1 MSKEWKLGLVS
12 FVVCGGQIEKH
23 GGLADEFNLC
33 IILIDLLE
41 KQTRYDARR
50 SLIEI
55 MPVRTPLSKSHL
67 MLSGYISAEEFGN
80 VPDLRYC
87 FFISRLLFAAYEEV
101 ALFPL
106 AALDFHKLIEL
117 QHSPLATRPSFAAF
131 VEQGLSWMIDTFF
144 IIS

>member
-41 KQTRYDARR
+41 EQTRYDARR

>member
-1 MSKEWKLGLVS
+1 MSKEWKLGFVS
-12 FVVCGGQIEKH
+12 LVVCRGQIEKH

-33 IILIDLLE
+33 ITLINLLE

-50 SLIEI
+50 SLIKI
-55 MPVRTPLSKSHL
+55 MPVRTAFSRSHP
-67 MLSGYISAEEFGN
+67 MLSGYISAEELGN

-106 AALDFHKLIEL
+106 ASLDFHKLVEL
-117 QHSPLATRPSFAAF
+117 QHSPLAARPSFAAF
-131 VEQGLSWMIDTFF
+131 VEQGLSRMMDTFF
-144 IIS
+144 VIS

>member
-1 MSKEWKLGLVS
+1 MSKEWKLGFVS

-41 KQTRYDARR
+41 EQTRYDARR

-55 MPVRTPLSKSHL
+55 MPVRTAISKSHL
-67 MLSGYISAEEFGN
+67 MLSGYISAEDFGN

-87 FFISRLLFAAYEEV
+87 FFVSRLLFAAYEEV

-131 VEQGLSWMIDTFF
+131 VEQGLSRMIDTFF

>member
-1 MSKEWKLGLVS
+1 MSKEWKLGFVS

-41 KQTRYDARR
+41 EQTRYDARR

-55 MPVRTPLSKSHL
+55 MPVRTAISKSHL
-67 MLSGYISAEEFGN
+67 MLSGYVSAKDFGN

-131 VEQGLSWMIDTFF
+131 VEQGLSRMIDTFF